1 MRSARDVKP
10 ADPEEADH
18 SMLPPKTDP
27 RWRTL
32 VQTNTEYRLKGLAT
46 RMMLTRAR
54 LMGSKKDEESVN
66 AAIEVAFAF
75 FTKNADTVRDDVHA
89 IFG

>member
-1 MRSARDVKP
+1 
-10 ADPEEADH
+10 
-18 SMLPPKTDP
+18 MLPPKTDP

-32 VQTNTEYRLKGLAT
+32 VQTNAEYRLKGLAT
-46 RMMLTRAR
+46 RMMLTRVR
-54 LMGSKKDEESVN
+54 LMGSKKDEQSVK
-66 AAIEVAFAF
+66 AAIDVAFDF